1 MKVYE
6 ILPRKL
12 FQRGRF
18 DKWPKERK
26 LAELAELQI
35 DVVANL
41 IRIPDEDICGPDGVE
56 YYMLPIADG
65 KIKDDDLLDKLATH
79 LLQRI
84 LEGHKVLVHCNAGRN
99 RSSLLSALIVR
110 KYFKISGLEA
120 LNYVRERR
128 PEAVAN
134 PHFEKYLEGL
144 L

>member
-1 MKVYE
+1 MKIHE
-6 ILPRKL
+6 IIPGSLY
-12 FQRGRF
+12 QRGRF
-18 DKWPKERK
+18 DKWTKERK
-26 LAELAELQI
+26 LAELAELKI

-65 KIKDDDLLDKLATH
+65 KIKDGDLLNRLATR

-99 RSSLLSALIVR
+99 RSGLLSALIVR
-110 KYFKISGLEA
+110 KYFKISGREA

-134 PHFEKYLEGL
+134 PHFEEYLEGL
-144 L
+144 S